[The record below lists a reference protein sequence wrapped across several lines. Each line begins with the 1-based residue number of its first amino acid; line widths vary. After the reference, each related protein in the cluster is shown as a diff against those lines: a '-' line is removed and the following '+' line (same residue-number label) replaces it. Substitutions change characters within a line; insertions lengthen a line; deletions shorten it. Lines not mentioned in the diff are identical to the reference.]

1 MNSSA
6 QPAVVSDTPRK
17 SGLPDIVDVAFKSR
31 WWILAGTSVGF
42 GLGMLAY
49 LYAGPSYETK
59 AKILVS
65 KRGHIEIKEDG
76 PGARTYGER
85 GEHVTLIMSPLIV
98 GEAIRDF
105 GLDKLPSLAA
115 STDPTEDIV
124 ESVKARR
131 TAGSDLS
138 FINVIELAYETPAR
152 REGPKV
158 VEGLVKTYEKY
169 LKKSQSESTTEA
181 VSQVDAR
188 SRDLERQ
195 LRDAETR
202 QQDQRAKAP
211 LHWRNAPGT
220 EGQSGDT
227 TNIHQERVLALEQA
241 RREKLIRRTE
251 VSTKLAAIEK
261 GIADKVPPE
270 SLELLVRRYMAQDG
284 NNLAT
289 QQDPADSKAY
299 IDPRTALLESR
310 LAPLMLEEQRLMRD
324 YGFGPDHPQVK
335 VVKNSMQLV
344 RDFFHEQ
351 GVSFPDEP
359 GGKLE
364 PKRVDL
370 PALYA
375 ASLRQELD
383 EIAMRDREMLALVE
397 SETKAAKAFAVF
409 QLEDHRL
416 SNEIKR
422 LNDLWQAVKTSLASV
437 DLLRDNAG
445 FSLKI
450 VSPPNEERS
459 LKKPI
464 KIIGAFTALGAM
476 LTGGLA
482 YFRAVRDTRIRSV
495 DALQEALGWRV
506 VGRLVKGGK
515 QRLALRHEA
524 ISPSLVFFH
533 NPNCP
538 ESEAYRG
545 LRSALF
551 VLTRHMGKR
560 VVQVTSPEMSDGKTT
575 LATNLAIAIAQSGKR
590 VLLVDA
596 DLRRPRV
603 HTLLALRAD
612 GGLAEVLSGELLVE
626 NAVQPTQMPNL
637 FAISTGRP
645 PENPSELLSS
655 PKLSEIFARL
665 GASFDFVLVDTPPVS
680 AVSDPCIVA
689 QHVDGVLLVVRIGK
703 NRLKVV
709 EHTRDLLLDHGAIPL
724 GVVANGVD
732 EPEGYGEYGGYG
744 SKKAPYVPDDL
755 GATPVPRP
763 TRTFDT
769 SSADPTP
776 EEALAAATGSITI
789 GPTLRTVV
797 GEPRPGGLASRV

>member
-1 MNSSA
+1 MHPSVITS
-6 QPAVVSDTPRK
+6 PGMSDNARK
-17 SGLPDIVDVAFKSR
+17 SALPDIVDVAFQSR
-31 WWILAGTSVGF
+31 WWILAGTAAGI
-42 GLGMLAY
+42 GLGVLAY
-49 LYAGPSYETK
+49 WYAGPSYETK

-105 GLDKLPSLAA
+105 GLDKLPSLAK
-115 STDPTEDIV
+115 SGDPTEDIV

-131 TAGSDLS
+131 TAGSDLT

-181 VSQVDAR
+181 VSMVDTR
-188 SRDLERQ
+188 SQDLEKQ
-195 LRDAETR
+195 LRAAETR

-220 EGQSGDT
+220 EGQAGDT

-251 VSTKLAAIEK
+251 VSTKLTSIEN
-261 GIADKVPPE
+261 GLASNEPRE

-284 NNLAT
+284 NNLNT
-289 QQDPADSKAY
+289 QADPADSKAY
-299 IDPRTALLESR
+299 IDPRTSLLESR

-324 YGFGPDHPQVK
+324 FGFGPDHPQVK
-335 VVKNSMQLV
+335 VVKRSMQSV

-351 GVSFPDEP
+351 GVTFPDEP
-359 GGKLE
+359 GGKLV
-364 PKRVDL
+364 PNKVDIV
-370 PALYA
+370 PLYA
-375 ASLRQELD
+375 ASLRQELG
-383 EIAMRDREMLALVE
+383 EIDLRDKEMLALVE
-397 SETKAAKAFAVF
+397 TETKAAKAFAVF
-409 QLEDHRL
+409 QLEDQRL
-416 SNEIKR
+416 TNEIKR

-437 DLLRDNAG
+437 DLLKDNAG

-450 VSPPNEERS
+450 ISPPNEERS

-464 KIIGAFTALGAM
+464 KIIGACTFLGAA
-476 LTGGLA
+476 LAAGLA
-482 YFRAVRDTRIRSV
+482 YFRALRDNRVKSV

-506 VGRLVKGGK
+506 MGRLANAGK
-515 QRLALRHEA
+515 ARVALRDPS

-533 NPNCP
+533 NPACP

-545 LRSALF
+545 VRSALF
-551 VLTRHMGKR
+551 VLTRQMSRR

-590 VLLVDA
+590 VLLIDA

-603 HTLLALRAD
+603 HTLLGLRAE
-612 GGLAEVLSGELLVE
+612 GGLADILCGDLSPE
-626 NAVQPTQMPNL
+626 NAIQSTPMANL
-637 FAISTGRP
+637 FAISAGHT
-645 PENPSELLSS
+645 PENPAELLSS
-655 PKLSEIFARL
+655 PRLADVFSQL
-665 GASFDFVLVDTPPVS
+665 GAMYDYVLIDTPPVS

-689 QHVDGVLLVVRIGK
+689 QHVDGVMLVVRIGK
-703 NRLKVV
+703 NRLPIV
-709 EHTRDLLLDHGAIPL
+709 EHARDLLLAHGAQPL

-732 EPEGYGEYGGYG
+732 EQEGYGAYGNAYVADEVATVPQPVRHE
-744 SKKAPYVPDDL
+744 APAPQ
-755 GATPVPRP
+755 P
-763 TRTFDT
+763 TQRH
-769 SSADPTP
+769 S
-776 EEALAAATGSITI
+776 EAVTTESITV
-789 GPTLRTVV
+789 GPMYRTVV
-797 GEPRPGGLASRV
+797 GEPRPGGLVSRV